1 MAEVEAVQIIA
12 ESLKQQVRQRAVDE
26 PSFFGFHLS
35 LYVLYDMHFLY
46 AICGQEVLSHEVRS
60 TVDLTV
66 PYSLICLPTVC

>member
-12 ESLKQQVRQRAVDE
+12 ESLKQQVRQRPVDG
-26 PSFFGFHLS
+26 PSFLIFTS
-35 LYVLYDMHFLY
+35 LYVLYDMHFLH
-46 AICGQEVLSHEVRS
+46 AIYGQEVLSHEVRS